1 MTKPLL
7 LGVNIDHVATLR
19 NVRGTPYPSPVEA
32 VRIAEL
38 AGADGITV
46 HLREDRRHIR
56 DEDVIAL
63 RQSITTHLNLEMANT
78 PEMVAF
84 ALKIKP
90 NYVTL
95 VPERR
100 EELTTEGGLDVI
112 RYQQALQPSITAL
125 QAAGIP
131 VSLFIEPDPGQ
142 VAATAALD
150 AHILEFHT
158 GRYCDQH
165 MAGEATQT
173 ELDRLFKAADQACA
187 LGLVVNAGH
196 GLTCENVG
204 PILALP
210 GLNELNIGHS
220 IIANAVLIGLEQ
232 AIKQM
237 KRAMTHP

>member
-1 MTKPLL
+1 MTPPLL

-19 NVRGTPYPSPVEA
+19 NVRGTLYPSPLKA
-32 VRIAEL
+32 AQLAEDS
-38 AGADGITV
+38 GADGITV

-84 ALKIKP
+84 ALKVKP
-90 NYVTL
+90 DYVTL

-100 EELTTEGGLDVI
+100 EELTTEGGLDVV
-112 RYQQALQPSITAL
+112 RYQTALQPSVTAL

-131 VSLFIEPDPGQ
+131 VSLFIESNPAQ
-142 VAATAALD
+142 VAATASLGAK
-150 AHILEFHT
+150 IVEFHT

-165 MAGEATQT
+165 MAGENTQA
-173 ELDRLFKAADQACA
+173 ELDRLFLAAHQACA

-196 GLTCENVG
+196 GLTCENIG
-204 PILALP
+204 PILTLP

-220 IIANAVLIGLEQ
+220 LISDALFVGLGG
-232 AIKQM
+232 AIGRMKQ
-237 KRAMTHP
+237 AMTYP

>member
-1 MTKPLL
+1 MAVL

-32 VRIAEL
+32 AAIAEA

-56 DEDVIAL
+56 DEDVVAL
-63 RQSITTHLNLEMANT
+63 RKSITTHLNLEMANT
-78 PEMVAF
+78 LEMVAF

-90 NYVTL
+90 DYVTL

-100 EELTTEGGLDVI
+100 EELTTEGGLDVV
-112 RYQQALQPSITAL
+112 RFQDALLPSITAL
-125 QAAGIP
+125 QEAGIP
-131 VSLFIEPDPGQ
+131 VSVFIEPDDAQ
-142 VAATAALD
+142 VAATATLGAK
-150 AHILEFHT
+150 ILEFHT
-158 GRYCDQH
+158 GRYCEQH
-165 MAGEATQT
+165 LAGLNTQP
-173 ELDRLFKAADQACA
+173 EMDRLFSAAQQACH
-187 LGLVVNAGH
+187 LGIVVNAGH

-204 PILALP
+204 PLLTLP

-220 IIANAVLIGLEQ
+220 IIANAVLSGLGT

-237 KRAMTHP
+237 KQAMQHP

>member
-1 MTKPLL
+1 MTSPLL

-19 NVRGTPYPSPVEA
+19 NVRGTLYPSPLQA
-32 VRIAEL
+32 AKLAED

-90 NYVTL
+90 DYVTL

-100 EELTTEGGLDVI
+100 EELTTEGGLDVV
-112 RYQQALQPSITAL
+112 RYQTVLQPSITAL

-131 VSLFIEPDPGQ
+131 VSLFVEPDEAQ
-142 VAATAALD
+142 VSATAAIG
-150 AHILEFHT
+150 AQILEFHT
-158 GRYCDQH
+158 GRYCDQYL
-165 MAGEATQT
+165 AGENT
-173 ELDRLFKAADQACA
+173 EPELERLFLSAQQACA
-187 LGLVVNAGH
+187 RGLVVNAGH

-204 PILALP
+204 PILTLP

-220 IIANAVLIGLEQ
+220 IIANAVFMGLGGAISRMKQ
-232 AIKQM
+232 AM
-237 KRAMTHP
+237 VLP